1 MAASVAALV
10 AWCVRGVTTLKTMFL
25 DFECSWPKIFPPTTE
40 QQGTDLRRV
49 NHLEYPLAEVRTED
63 KRPPQCW
70 WRMCFDVPILREPLT
85 AEELR
90 EMVGRLVVRERQ
102 LSSVMVQTVGFSAGP
117 TRPGR

>member
-10 AWCVRGVTTLKTMFL
+10 AWCMWGVTTLKTMFL

-63 KRPPQCW
+63 KRPPP
-70 WRMCFDVPILREPLT
+70 VLV
-85 AEELR
+85 EEVFR
-90 EMVGRLVVRERQ
+90 RPN
-102 LSSVMVQTVGFSAGP
+102 SAG
-117 TRPGR
+117 TVHGRSSERWSAGWWLRPKCPISA